1 MIFKMKKKAIGWN
14 FYPSRIDWI
23 MQSGNCS
30 GGVEKHE
37 QDSCFSDKASFYIL
51 KQDYKDKLF
60 QI

>member
-1 MIFKMKKKAIGWN
+1 
-14 FYPSRIDWI
+14 

-60 QI
+60 QIWQIIQNKIRNIY